1 MSGAWNMDGTVT
13 FTSSTNSTVTVC
25 CWFMTLDISVH
36 GYCCWCCHNRH
47 CRYHHHHHFSVIV
60 IIISIIINN
69 NNKFTQFIYNY
80 TPEKNKQTMFWK
92 YMVLQ
97 FSATIY
103 LQFMLQVKLFPM
115 LNVLYFCISTFQR
128 MCAVPSRVGICS
140 SLISCFL
147 RMLFRYFLNDSKMI
161 QSASI
166 ITGITSVFLLYSLY
180 ILPSSHLLTW
190 LHFCLPKLQHLL
202 T

>member
-1 MSGAWNMDGTVT
+1 
-13 FTSSTNSTVTVC
+13 
-25 CWFMTLDISVH
+25 
-36 GYCCWCCHNRH
+36 
-47 CRYHHHHHFSVIV
+47 
-60 IIISIIINN
+60 
-69 NNKFTQFIYNY
+69 
-80 TPEKNKQTMFWK
+80 
-92 YMVLQ
+92 MVLQ

-180 ILPSSHLLTW
+180 ILPSSHLLT
-190 LHFCLPKLQHLL
+190 
-202 T
+202 

>member
-1 MSGAWNMDGTVT
+1 
-13 FTSSTNSTVTVC
+13 
-25 CWFMTLDISVH
+25 
-36 GYCCWCCHNRH
+36 
-47 CRYHHHHHFSVIV
+47 
-60 IIISIIINN
+60 
-69 NNKFTQFIYNY
+69 
-80 TPEKNKQTMFWK
+80 
-92 YMVLQ
+92 MVLQ